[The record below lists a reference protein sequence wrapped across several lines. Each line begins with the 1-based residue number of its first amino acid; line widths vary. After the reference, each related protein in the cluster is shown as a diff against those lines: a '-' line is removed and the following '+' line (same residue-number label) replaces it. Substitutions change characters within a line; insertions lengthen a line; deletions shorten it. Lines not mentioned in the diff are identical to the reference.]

1 MKGQKFNNHPNN
13 KWIVLF
19 VVVAMTF
26 MATLDSSIVNV
37 TLPVM
42 SKNLEVPL
50 SSIEWVIASYSIII
64 CSTILF
70 FGRLGDM
77 IGKTK
82 VFQCGSVVFTLGSL
96 LCGVSHSFSS
106 LIIFRFI
113 QGIGGAAYM
122 ANNHGIITEIVPREE
137 RGKAL
142 GILTTAVALGTMI
155 GPPVGGIIA
164 SALNW
169 HYVFLINVPIGI
181 IVFIMEIKYLP
192 RIKNASQKLD
202 IPGAILQFFGISL
215 FFGAFML
222 AQKTGFN
229 NKWII
234 IALIMSI
241 ILIVAFIYLERKSK
255 HPLLALEIFKNK
267 LFSLNLICAFI
278 SFTCI
283 AASTI
288 LLPFYFQYTMK
299 LSPSTTG
306 FLLMVSPIILA
317 IFSPICGTLSDKIGS
332 EILCLIGL
340 ILMSI
345 AFFLLSSL
353 TEYSVILEAI
363 IFMALMSFGQSV
375 FQPAN
380 NFLIMSNCPKDQ
392 LGVAGSVNS
401 LVRNLGQIVG
411 ISMSTTI
418 LYIFMSQKL
427 HYHVLGYVFGEDYA
441 FVYGMKNDYRLLS
454 IICCIGIVLNIVR
467 VFKKKKTLNT
477 KTELNSVK

>member
-1 MKGQKFNNHPNN
+1 MEKQKFNNHQNN
-13 KWIVLF
+13 KWIILF

-42 SKNLEVPL
+42 SENLEVPL
-50 SSIEWVIASYSIII
+50 SSIEWVVASYVIII
-64 CSTILF
+64 CATILF

-122 ANNHGIITEIVPREE
+122 ANNHGIITEIFTREE

-155 GPPVGGIIA
+155 GPATGGIIA

-181 IVFIMEIKYLP
+181 IVFIMEIKCLP
-192 RIKNASQKLD
+192 KIKNASQKLD
-202 IPGAILQFFGISL
+202 IPGAVLQFFGISL

-234 IALIMSI
+234 IALIVSI

-255 HPLLALEIFKNK
+255 HPLLALKIFKNK

-288 LLPFYFQYTMK
+288 LLPFYFQYTLK

-317 IFSPICGTLSDKIGS
+317 IFSPICGTLSDKIGA

-340 ILMSI
+340 IIMSI

-380 NFLIMSNCPKDQ
+380 NFLVMSNCPKEQ
-392 LGVAGSVNS
+392 LGIAGSVNS

-441 FVYGMKNDYRLLS
+441 FVYGMKIDYRILS

-467 VFKKKKTLNT
+467 VFKRKKTVNT

>member
-1 MKGQKFNNHPNN
+1 MKEQKFNDHPNT
-13 KWIVLF
+13 KWSVLF

-42 SKNLEVPL
+42 SQNLKVPL
-50 SSIEWVIASYSIII
+50 SSIEWVVAGYSIII

-70 FGRLGDM
+70 FGRLGDI

-82 VFQCGSVVFTLGSL
+82 VFQCGSAVFILGSL
-96 LCGVSHSFSS
+96 LCGVSHSFIS
-106 LIIFRFI
+106 LIMFRFI

-122 ANNHGIITEIVPREE
+122 ANNHGIITEIFPREE

-155 GPPVGGIIA
+155 GPPTGGIIA

-181 IVFIMEIKYLP
+181 IVFIMGVKYLP

-202 IPGAILQFFGISL
+202 IPGAVLQFFGISL
-215 FFGAFML
+215 FFSAFML
-222 AQKTGFN
+222 AQKTGFRN
-229 NKWII
+229 IWII
-234 IALIMSI
+234 IMLFASI
-241 ILIVAFIYLERKSK
+241 ILIVVFIYIETKSK
-255 HPLLALEIFKNK
+255 HPLLALKIFKNK

-288 LLPFYFQYTMK
+288 LLPFYFQYTLK
-299 LSPSTTG
+299 LSPSNTG
-306 FLLMVSPIILA
+306 FLLMVPPIILG
-317 IFSPICGTLSDKIGS
+317 IFSTICGILSDKIGS

-340 ILMSI
+340 IIMSI
-345 AFFLLSSL
+345 AFFLLSFL
-353 TEYSVILEAI
+353 TEYSFILETT
-363 IFMALMSFGQSV
+363 IFMALMSLGQSL

-380 NFLIMSNCPKDQ
+380 NSLVMSNCPKEQ
-392 LGVAGSVNS
+392 LGIAGSVNS

-411 ISMSTTI
+411 ISLSTTI

-427 HYHVLGYVFGEDYA
+427 HYQVLGYVFGKDYA
-441 FVYGMKNDYRLLS
+441 FVYGMKNDYKILS
-454 IICCIGIVLNIVR
+454 MICCIGIVLNIVR
-467 VFKKKKTLNT
+467 VFKNIKTVNT
-477 KTELNSVK
+477 NKTE

>member
-1 MKGQKFNNHPNN
+1 
-13 KWIVLF
+13 
-19 VVVAMTF
+19 
-26 MATLDSSIVNV
+26 
-37 TLPVM
+37 
-42 SKNLEVPL
+42 
-50 SSIEWVIASYSIII
+50 
-64 CSTILF
+64 
-70 FGRLGDM
+70 
-77 IGKTK
+77 
-82 VFQCGSVVFTLGSL
+82 
-96 LCGVSHSFSS
+96 
-106 LIIFRFI
+106 
-113 QGIGGAAYM
+113 
-122 ANNHGIITEIVPREE
+122 
-137 RGKAL
+137 
-142 GILTTAVALGTMI
+142 MI
-155 GPPVGGIIA
+155 GPATGGIIA
-164 SALNW
+164 SALTW